1 MYRGRLNYLLFG
13 RRVEKVK
20 SWLHRITAP
29 PAPAAKPEPEPE
41 AGPTE
46 DIALHRSYQYDP
58 PPAELPAEDAPAPT
72 PPPAAEPERVTE
84 PKPPVSVAQAA
95 PEPPSGPVPPPSP
108 EPESTSSPERP
119 AEPAP
124 AANPTPPPETD
135 EYGEDEEYLRHM
147 ADVEYEPQS
156 GTVAAD
162 DLLVL
167 LSVFSKGKN
176 ATQHEIVTARRA
188 MRTISGSKIEQAI
201 LDQLNGKDGYVAV
214 MLDMIT
220 RDLQAE
226 DDAPTQESK
235 KSDQDFRLEDFV

>member
-1 MYRGRLNYLLFG
+1 MLLDRHLYRGRLNYLLFG
-13 RRVEKVK
+13 RRVEKAK
-20 SWLHRITAP
+20 NWLHRITAP
-29 PAPAAKPEPEPE
+29 SAPTTEPEPE
-41 AGPTE
+41 SEARPTE

-58 PPAELPAEDAPAPT
+58 PPAELTAEDAPAPT
-72 PPPAAEPERVTE
+72 PPSTAEPE
-84 PKPPVSVAQAA
+84 PPAPAAQA
-95 PEPPSGPVPPPSP
+95 P
-108 EPESTSSPERP
+108 PERP

-124 AANPTPPPETD
+124 AAEPTPPPETD

-147 ADVEYEPQS
+147 AEVEYEPQS

-176 ATQHEIVTARRA
+176 ATQQEIATARRA
-188 MRTISGSKIEQAI
+188 MRAVSGSEIEQAI

-220 RDLQAE
+220 KDLQAE
-226 DDAPTQESK
+226 DDAPPQESI
-235 KSDQDFRLEDFV
+235 KSDRDFRLEDFV

>member
-46 DIALHRSYQYDP
+46 DIALHRSYRYDP
-58 PPAELPAEDAPAPT
+58 PPAQSPAEETPAPT
-72 PPPAAEPERVTE
+72 PPPAAEPE
-84 PKPPVSVAQAA
+84 PPAPAAQAA
-95 PEPPSGPVPPPSP
+95 PEPPSEPAPPPSP
-108 EPESTSSPERP
+108 EPEATSPPERP

-124 AANPTPPPETD
+124 ASKPTPPPETD

-147 ADVEYEPQS
+147 AEVEYAPQS
-156 GTVAAD
+156 GTVAAN

-167 LSVFSKGKN
+167 LSVFSKGKS
-176 ATQHEIVTARRA
+176 ATPQEITTARRA
-188 MRTISGSKIEQAI
+188 MRAVSGSEIEQAI

-220 RDLQAE
+220 KDLQAE
-226 DDAPTQESK
+226 DDAPPQESI
-235 KSDQDFRLEDFV
+235 KSDRDFRLEDFV